1 VGFLPLHAL
10 RGGLRAA
17 SFFVVFFPKR
27 YYIKLYN
34 AERKNGGILYSP
46 GHRFVGRLVLAD
58 NKDIQ

>member
-17 SFFVVFFPKR
+17 SFFVVFFPKIF
-27 YYIKLYN
+27 YIELYN
-34 AERKNGGILYSP
+34 EERKNGGILYSL
-46 GHRFVGRLVLAD
+46 GYCFVRRLVLAD